1 MTSAT
6 YTRYE
11 LLRTVRE
18 RRLMFF
24 GFGFPLVLYFII
36 AVPNRHMQDFA
47 GSGVTAPLYYMVS
60 LASFG
65 TMMSMVSLGG
75 RIAGEREVGLDSSA
89 SDHAAVAARVPAR
102 EGDDRLRDGGSQPGP
117 AVHRGCR
124 AWGEPLGRR
133 VDPRPPLLIAVAL
146 MPFAA
151 LGVGLGHL
159 LTVDSVGPAIGGT
172 VSLLALVSGT
182 WFPITSGF
190 LHDLGQ
196 FLPSYWL
203 VQAGRVSIDGQPWG
217 AMGWAVVLGW
227 TVVLVAFAALGVHAR
242 HRPRLTP
249 SRSGLLSRRSARQ
262 LLDDLAAAID
272 QLAFALACVGE
283 AYDELDERA
292 ADVLEEE
299 IFKPLQAAYGR
310 AKRTHSEF
318 ARRYGLP
325 QRSVRGA
332 FSGHPLRRPARL
344 PGPRRRGDRAGRPRD
359 RGAAGL
365 DDARRGGGY
374 GAASRA
380 VGGPLADRRA
390 AVSGAPAGARA
401 RAVAPSGSPTEFAD
415 PQRAGVNPG
424 ATG

>member
-1 MTSAT
+1 MSSAT

-47 GSGVTAPLYYMVS
+47 NSGVSAPLYYMVS

-75 RIAGEREVGLDSSA
+75 RIAGEREAGWTRQLRITPLSPRSYLRAKVMTGYTMAALSLGLLYIAGAALGVSLSA
-89 SDHAAVAARVPAR
+89 
-102 EGDDRLRDGGSQPGP
+102 
-117 AVHRGCR
+117 
-124 AWGEPLGRR
+124 GEWVRTT
-133 VDPRPPLLIAVAL
+133 LLIAVAL
-146 MPFAA
+146 LPFAA
-151 LGVGLGHL
+151 LGIGLGHL

-227 TVVLVAFAALGVHAR
+227 TVVLVAFAGW
-242 HRPRLTP
+242 
-249 SRSGLLSRRSARQ
+249 
-262 LLDDLAAAID
+262 
-272 QLAFALACVGE
+272 
-283 AYDELDERA
+283 AYMRDT
-292 ADVLEEE
+292 
-299 IFKPLQAAYGR
+299 GR
-310 AKRTHSEF
+310 
-318 ARRYGLP
+318 
-325 QRSVRGA
+325 V
-332 FSGHPLRRPARL
+332 
-344 PGPRRRGDRAGRPRD
+344 
-359 RGAAGL
+359 
-365 DDARRGGGY
+365 
-374 GAASRA
+374 
-380 VGGPLADRRA
+380 
-390 AVSGAPAGARA
+390 
-401 RAVAPSGSPTEFAD
+401 
-415 PQRAGVNPG
+415 
-424 ATG
+424 

>member
-1 MTSAT
+1 MTTAT

-47 GSGVTAPLYYMVS
+47 GSGVTAPLYYMIS

-75 RIAGEREVGLDSSA
+75 RIAGEREAGWTRQLRITPLSPRSYLRAKVMTGYTMAALSLGLLYIAGAALGVSLSA
-89 SDHAAVAARVPAR
+89 
-102 EGDDRLRDGGSQPGP
+102 
-117 AVHRGCR
+117 
-124 AWGEPLGRR
+124 GEWVRTT
-133 VDPRPPLLIAVAL
+133 LLIAVAL
-146 MPFAA
+146 LPFAA
-151 LGVGLGHL
+151 LGIGLGHL

-227 TVVLVAFAALGVHAR
+227 TVVLVAFAGW
-242 HRPRLTP
+242 
-249 SRSGLLSRRSARQ
+249 
-262 LLDDLAAAID
+262 
-272 QLAFALACVGE
+272 
-283 AYDELDERA
+283 AYMRDT
-292 ADVLEEE
+292 
-299 IFKPLQAAYGR
+299 GR
-310 AKRTHSEF
+310 
-318 ARRYGLP
+318 
-325 QRSVRGA
+325 V
-332 FSGHPLRRPARL
+332 
-344 PGPRRRGDRAGRPRD
+344 
-359 RGAAGL
+359 
-365 DDARRGGGY
+365 
-374 GAASRA
+374 
-380 VGGPLADRRA
+380 
-390 AVSGAPAGARA
+390 
-401 RAVAPSGSPTEFAD
+401 
-415 PQRAGVNPG
+415 
-424 ATG
+424 

>member
-1 MTSAT
+1 MTTAT

-47 GSGVTAPLYYMVS
+47 NSGVTAPLYYMVS

-75 RIAGEREVGLDSSA
+75 RIAGEREAGWTRQLRITPLSPRSYLRAKVMTGYTMAALSLGLLYIAGAALGVSLSA
-89 SDHAAVAARVPAR
+89 
-102 EGDDRLRDGGSQPGP
+102 
-117 AVHRGCR
+117 
-124 AWGEPLGRR
+124 GEWVRTT
-133 VDPRPPLLIAVAL
+133 LLIAVAL
-146 MPFAA
+146 LPFAA
-151 LGVGLGHL
+151 LGIGLGHL

-227 TVVLVAFAALGVHAR
+227 TVVLVAFAGW
-242 HRPRLTP
+242 
-249 SRSGLLSRRSARQ
+249 
-262 LLDDLAAAID
+262 
-272 QLAFALACVGE
+272 
-283 AYDELDERA
+283 AYMRDT
-292 ADVLEEE
+292 
-299 IFKPLQAAYGR
+299 GR
-310 AKRTHSEF
+310 
-318 ARRYGLP
+318 
-325 QRSVRGA
+325 V
-332 FSGHPLRRPARL
+332 
-344 PGPRRRGDRAGRPRD
+344 
-359 RGAAGL
+359 
-365 DDARRGGGY
+365 
-374 GAASRA
+374 
-380 VGGPLADRRA
+380 
-390 AVSGAPAGARA
+390 
-401 RAVAPSGSPTEFAD
+401 
-415 PQRAGVNPG
+415 
-424 ATG
+424 